1 MESLT
6 TSKLHRVFVL
16 TAQHVKSSP
25 RQRFTLLKQRT
36 ANGRRSISASV
47 VYTFMH
53 FTAITN
59 ANKPQW
65 FALYWMPLKLK
76 FRTLNRIYSA
86 VIWSMFRTPLTL
98 ANVRRLLKVSK
109 IHIHKVMADKLNF
122 TGVCANNFRDKYKRK
137 NEVFGA
143 SMDRESCLYFKNLE
157 TTSSNGPTDRFIH

>member
-1 MESLT
+1 
-6 TSKLHRVFVL
+6 
-16 TAQHVKSSP
+16 
-25 RQRFTLLKQRT
+25 
-36 ANGRRSISASV
+36 
-47 VYTFMH
+47 MH